1 MIPPSWLCIIFAMS
15 RFSGRVK
22 HSTALWRAFMT
33 SRDSEGRRSHV
44 RRSERPS
51 AVLVLSSVPNV
62 SCQPK
67 MQQCVGLERGPNSD
81 NPSLVF
87 VEWID
92 AWLSFSN
99 TCKELTAHRHH
110 HERAPCKGEG
120 KTSHNKA
127 SALICMALS
136 LCDIRG

>member
-1 MIPPSWLCIIFAMS
+1 MS

-22 HSTALWRAFMT
+22 HSTALWRTFMT
-33 SRDSEGRRSHV
+33 SRDSEGRKSHV

-51 AVLVLSSVPNV
+51 VVLVLSSVPNV
-62 SCQPK
+62 SRQTQ

-81 NPSLVF
+81 NPSLVV

-99 TCKELTAHRHH
+99 TCKELTGTPSPSWTGSMQMRGEKIILTIMHRH
-110 HERAPCKGEG
+110 
-120 KTSHNKA
+120 
-127 SALICMALS
+127 
-136 LCDIRG
+136 

>member
-1 MIPPSWLCIIFAMS
+1 
-15 RFSGRVK
+15 
-22 HSTALWRAFMT
+22 MT

-51 AVLVLSSVPNV
+51 IVLVLSSVPNV

-67 MQQCVGLERGPNSD
+67 MRQCVGVGLECGPNSD

-87 VEWID
+87 LEWID

-99 TCKELTAHRHH
+99 TCKELTATVTIMNGLHAK
-110 HERAPCKGEG
+110 ESEK
-120 KTSHNKA
+120 KNSHNKA
-127 SALICMALS
+127 SALICMVLS
-136 LCDIRG
+136 LCDARG